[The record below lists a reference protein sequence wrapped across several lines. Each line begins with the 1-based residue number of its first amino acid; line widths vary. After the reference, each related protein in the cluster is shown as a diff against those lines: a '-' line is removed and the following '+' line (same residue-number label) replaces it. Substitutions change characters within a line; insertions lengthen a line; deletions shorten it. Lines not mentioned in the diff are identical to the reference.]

1 MQTYNSRFRACCALP
16 AVFAA
21 SLLAAPAAAQL
32 APSPG
37 SLGMGGANVAGARGH
52 EAIFANP
59 ANLGLPGNPYWSV
72 ASPGVLV
79 TAGVAGP
86 SLGQTLDIMRGAG
99 GPETAELLA
108 LVPADGMQASLDVRA
123 PLFTM
128 QSRRFAFA
136 AAWGAVADHGLGRDL
151 VDLYLNGYETGRTD
165 YRADDTSGSRA
176 SFYTFSLA
184 HGRRIGPVSLGVT
197 GRYVLGRYISSSR
210 LFDPVYDVAGESLD
224 VEYREVFARGG
235 NGWGVDV
242 GAAMQPIPGLTL
254 SAAILDAAGEMRWSE
269 ELHTRSLSITQD
281 DFGAPERHWEE
292 RFTQFSRG
300 SEPVDPSGAPITVYE
315 TANGLYDRAHFPATL
330 RTGAAYQL
338 AGSGTTLAASYSE
351 RLGDGR
357 LGSAWERTASA
368 GVQQRI
374 PLVTLRAGYAT
385 DMADGSLLAGG
396 VRLGALDVAAA
407 RIRDARESGAP
418 REGWVGSIGLSI
430 GTTTRMP

>member
-1 MQTYNSRFRACCALP
+1 MA
-16 AVFAA
+16 
-21 SLLAAPAAAQL
+21 
-32 APSPG
+32 
-37 SLGMGGANVAGARGH
+37 GANLAGARGH

-59 ANLGLPGNPYWSV
+59 ANLGLPGNPYWSI

-108 LVPADGMQASLDVRA
+108 LVPGEGMEATLDVRA
-123 PLFTM
+123 PLFTL

-136 AAWGAVADHGLGRDL
+136 VAWGTVADHGLGRDL
-151 VDLYLNGYETGRTD
+151 VDLYLNGYETGRTN
-165 YRADDTSGSRA
+165 YRVDDTSGNRA

-184 HGRRIGPVSLGVT
+184 HGRRLGPVSVGVT
-197 GRYVLGRYISSSR
+197 GRYVLGRYLSR
-210 LFDPVYDVAGESLD
+210 SQLFDPVYALAGDGLE

-235 NGWGVDV
+235 TGWGMDV
-242 GAAMQPIPGLTL
+242 GAAMQPVPGLTL
-254 SAAILDAAGEMRWSE
+254 SAAIVDVAGEMRWSDQ
-269 ELHTRSLSITQD
+269 LHTRTLTITQD

-300 SEPVDPSGAPITVYE
+300 SEPVDPTGAPITVYE
-315 TANGLYDRAHFPATL
+315 TALGLYNRAHFPATL
-330 RTGAAYQL
+330 RTAAAYEL
-338 AGSGTTLAASYSE
+338 PASRTTLAASYSE

-385 DMADGSLLAGG
+385 DMADGSLIAGG
-396 VRLGALDVAAA
+396 IRLGALDVAAA
-407 RIRDARESGAP
+407 RIRDGRDSGAP
-418 REGWVGSIGLSI
+418 RNGWVGSIGLSI